1 MAAAVVSCL
10 GWTTAAGQTQ
20 AVSAEPA
27 SQSATNGGAVSI
39 TLKYNVDNADAT
51 LTGLGVRLHWDST
64 RLAFTGLTGA
74 LGQGLVAQDTA
85 CRDDRTANFDQ
96 DAATDCYVLIAWASR
111 AGDWPG
117 ALPKP
122 LLVAQFTS
130 RLGAGQNTQVRHSAS
145 ANPAGYGFTQSPATV
160 TGPPPDRDGDG
171 VPDTLDNCP
180 NTPNP
185 DQADK
190 DGDGIGDACDSEN
203 FCWECLPR
211 QGGWRAILGR

>member
-1 MAAAVVSCL
+1 MAAALVSCL

-27 SQSATNGGAVSI
+27 SQSAASGAAVNI
-39 TLKYNVDNADAT
+39 TLKYNVDNTDAT

-64 RLAFTGLTGA
+64 RLAFTGLTGT
-74 LGQGLVAQDTA
+74 LGSGLVAQDTA
-85 CRDDRTANFDQ
+85 CRDDRTTDFDQ
-96 DAATDCYVLIAWASR
+96 DAATDCYLLIAWASR
-111 AGDWPG
+111 PGNWPG
-117 ALPKP
+117 ALPQP

-130 RLGAGQNTQVRHSAS
+130 RLGAGKNTQVRLSAS

-171 VPDTLDNCP
+171 VPDAQDNCP

-190 DGDGIGDACDSEN
+190 DGDGIGDACDN
-203 FCWECLPR
+203 HDFCWECLPR
-211 QGGWRAILGR
+211 QGGWRAILGG